1 MKKQVYPPPLDI
13 ETALTIIDR
22 FLVSEMRKAGR
33 KRLVVGMSGGVDS
46 ALSAALAVRA
56 LGKENLVAVKM
67 PYKSSSPLSEK
78 HAGLMIDKLCVES
91 VRVDI
96 TPMVDGYFEREGKPP
111 LSPFAKGGEL
121 QDNVRRG
128 NFMARMRMAVLYD
141 LSAKLDALVLGTGN
155 RSEWL
160 LGYTTLYGDSACALN
175 PIGGLYKTQVYQ
187 LAAFAGVPEEII
199 SKPPS
204 ADLWPGQNDEGDMG
218 LLYSDADAV
227 FYLSVDE
234 GRAPREV
241 SDILGMPF
249 QKVENILKRMENM
262 EFKRRLPPVAAMPSP
277 QGKNED

>member
-1 MKKQVYPPPLDI
+1 LKEARSDKMEKQVYPPPLDI

-33 KRLVVGMSGGVDS
+33 KGLVVGMSGGVDS

-78 HAGLMIDKLCVES
+78 HAGLMIDKLGVES

-96 TPMVDGYFEREGKPP
+96 TPMVDAYFASEP
-111 LSPFAKGGEL
+111 AA
-121 QDNVRRG
+121 DAVRKG

-187 LAAFAGVPEEII
+187 LAAFEGVPEEII
-199 SKPPS
+199 LKPPS

-262 EFKRRLPPVAAMPSP
+262 EFKRRLPPVAAMPFP
-277 QGKNED
+277 PGKNED

>member
-1 MKKQVYPPPLDI
+1 MKEARSDKMEKQVYPPPLDI

-33 KRLVVGMSGGVDS
+33 KGLVVGMSGGVDS

-78 HAGLMIDKLCVES
+78 HAGLMIDKLGVES

-96 TPMVDGYFEREGKPP
+96 TPMVDAYFASEP
-111 LSPFAKGGEL
+111 AA
-121 QDNVRRG
+121 DAVRKG

-187 LAAFAGVPEEII
+187 LAAFEGVPEEII
-199 SKPPS
+199 LKPPS

-262 EFKRRLPPVAAMPSP
+262 EFKRRLPPVAAMPFP
-277 QGKNED
+277 PGKNED

>member
-46 ALSAALAVRA
+46 ALSAVLAVRA

-78 HAGLMIDKLCVES
+78 HAGLMIDKLGVES

-96 TPMVDGYFEREGKPP
+96 TPMVDAYFASEP
-111 LSPFAKGGEL
+111 AA
-121 QDNVRRG
+121 DAVRKG

-227 FYLSVDE
+227 FYLAVDE
-234 GRAPREV
+234 DRAPREV

-262 EFKRRLPPVAAMPSP
+262 EFKRRLPPVAAMPFP
-277 QGKNED
+277 PGKNED

>member
-1 MKKQVYPPPLDI
+1 LKEARSDKMEKQVYPPPLDI

-33 KRLVVGMSGGVDS
+33 KGLVVGMSGGVDS

-78 HAGLMIDKLCVES
+78 HAGLIIDKLGVES

-96 TPMVDGYFEREGKPP
+96 TPMVDAYFASEP
-111 LSPFAKGGEL
+111 AA
-121 QDNVRRG
+121 DAVRKG

-187 LAAFAGVPEEII
+187 LAAFEGVPEEII
-199 SKPPS
+199 LKPPS

-262 EFKRRLPPVAAMPSP
+262 EFKRRLPPVAAMPFP
-277 QGKNED
+277 PGKNED